1 MENTINEGHYAE
13 LLDRL
18 HIVIDNIDSHLLEH
32 PLAKQEQKIKKLIER
47 ATENLAEAY
56 LTVGNLKK

>member
-1 MENTINEGHYAE
+1 MENKINEGHYSE

-32 PLAKQEQKIKKLIER
+32 PLAQQEHKIKKLIER

-56 LTVGNLKK
+56 LLVGNLKH